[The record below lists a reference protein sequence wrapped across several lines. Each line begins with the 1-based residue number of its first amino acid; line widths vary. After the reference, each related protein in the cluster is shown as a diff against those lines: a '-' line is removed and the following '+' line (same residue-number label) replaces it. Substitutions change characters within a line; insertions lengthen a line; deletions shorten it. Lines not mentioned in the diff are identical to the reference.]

1 MVNRTQF
8 QKQLLRR
15 GFSSYNQKD
24 KPRVWKSEIPPT
36 SNNQNLDGKQSL
48 NDQQRLKELI
58 HKSEHV
64 LFQATTVWP
73 FDFFPDIFTIDENKV
88 SLTTRSFWKTGTT
101 RSYMLEDI
109 KDVTFTKAIF
119 LSTLIIR
126 IERYTEDATELKVKP
141 LWVKDA
147 EEAQKI
153 LLGLLVALR
162 QGVEL
167 EKAKEQKLPKQVEH
181 IGEVN
186 K

>member
-1 MVNRTQF
+1 MVNRTLF

-15 GFSSYNQKD
+15 GFSSYHQKK
-24 KPRVWKSEIPPT
+24 KPRIWKSEIPPT
-36 SNNQNLDGKQSL
+36 PNNQNLDQKQVL
-48 NDQQRLKELI
+48 KNQQRLKELI

-64 LFQATTVWP
+64 LFQAITVWP
-73 FDFFPDIFTIDENKV
+73 FDFFPDTFTIDENKI
-88 SLTTRSFWKTGTT
+88 SLTTRFFWKTGTT

-109 KDVTFTKAIF
+109 KDVTFTKALF

-126 IERYTEDATELKVKP
+126 IERYTENATELRIKP

-147 EEAQKI
+147 QAAHKI
-153 LLGLLVALR
+153 LIGLLIALR

-167 EKAKEQKLPKQVEH
+167 EKAKEQKLQKQVEH